1 MSPWIIYIYVLISLV
16 IAFTAFSAGWRAGLS
31 AIGTSFFAFV
41 AGAGLRGGLYGDD
54 TAKSGRVGASR
65 RAYEYHALGWT
76 RIFSSRFWL

>member
-41 AGAGLRGGLYGDD
+41 GGGLRGSLYGRHRK
-54 TAKSGRVGASR
+54 TWQGWGWPSG
-65 RAYEYHALGWT
+65 L
-76 RIFSSRFWL
+76 